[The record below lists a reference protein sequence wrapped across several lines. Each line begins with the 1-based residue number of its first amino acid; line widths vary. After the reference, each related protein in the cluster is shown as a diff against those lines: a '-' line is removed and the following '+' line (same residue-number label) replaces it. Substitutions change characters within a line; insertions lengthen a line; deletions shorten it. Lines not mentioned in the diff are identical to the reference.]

1 MADYAIIR
9 VAKYHKTDLPGI
21 QKHMGRQGECLSN
34 PDIDPSRKND
44 NIALRQGGH
53 DIAGDV
59 GNLTDKVNKRLS
71 QVPHKKAI
79 RKDAVVL
86 CDVLVTYSP
95 SKDLDYGFDAMAYFS
110 QALDFIGRKYGKDN
124 IMYAV
129 IHRDETTPHMDV
141 GFVPLVG
148 DRLCAKEL
156 LSRKNLIQLHD
167 DFAREVGQRFGL
179 ERGKRR
185 LDGQAYVKH
194 LTDLEYKTKTK
205 EAELSDKI
213 SKKRQELAKVTPKM
227 PKKRSTWFGLRS
239 EYDDKAIR
247 TLARQAA
254 AGRADL
260 RELHEYA
267 SMRRELDAKSQ
278 ELDKRE
284 AAIKAREDEFE
295 QDYGDDF
302 GYGITPAK
310 MARRL
315 RAAEAEVKRVNNQ
328 NVKYAHILDQHGLLP
343 RATEKKSR
351 GITRNKTKSRDELE
365 R

>member
-9 VAKYHKTDLPGI
+9 VQKYHKTDLPGI
-21 QKHMGRQGECLSN
+21 QKHMGRQAECLSN

-44 NIALRQGGH
+44 NIAIRRWSD

-59 GNLTDKVNKRLS
+59 GNLTDKVAKRLS
-71 QVPHKKAI
+71 QVPHKRAI

-95 SKDLDYGFDAMAYFS
+95 SKEQDFGFNYINYFS
-110 QALDFIGRKYGKDN
+110 QALDFLERKYGKDN
-124 IMYAV
+124 VMYAV
-129 IHRDETTPHMDV
+129 VHRDETTPHMDV
-141 GFVPLVG
+141 GIVPLVG

-156 LSRKNLIQLHD
+156 FSRRNLIQLHD
-167 DFAREVGQRFGL
+167 DFAQDVGAQFGL

-194 LTDLEYKTKTK
+194 LTDLEYKAKTK

-213 SKKRQELAKVTPKM
+213 SKKRQELARVTPRA

-247 TLARQAA
+247 TLAKQAA

-267 SMRRELDAKSQ
+267 SIRQELDDKSQ

-302 GYGITPAK
+302 GYITPAR
-310 MARRL
+310 MAQRL
-315 RAAEAEVKRVNNQ
+315 RAAEAEVKRLNNQ
-328 NVKYAHILDQHGLLP
+328 NVRYAHILDQHGLLP
-343 RATEKKSR
+343 RAPEKKSR
-351 GITRNKTKSRDELE
+351 GITRE
-365 R
+365 RSHGRNGPER